1 VQTLELIRILTDAFG
16 PAGFED
22 DARAAVRSL
31 VEPLADEVRED
42 ALGSLVALVRGRSER
57 VLMLDA
63 HLDEIGLII
72 NYIDEQG
79 FLRFAA
85 LGTWDDRI
93 LLAQRVVVRTRA
105 GKLVPG
111 VIGMLPPHLQKK
123 DERERVI
130 KIEEMF
136 IDVGAASRAEALAL
150 GLGVGD
156 PAVVHYPCAEL
167 SGGTVTAKAL
177 DNRAGCAVAVRVLER
192 LAKVRPELTV
202 AATFTVCE
210 EVGARGARTTAFRL
224 EPEVA
229 LVLEGTI
236 GGGDGPG
243 AGDLDRRQ
251 HDRDPAA
258 RGGLPRAAR
267 RRGGPALAAQDAPLQ
282 RHERRRDPR
291 GARGRARRG
300 GLRAVPL
307 HPFAGLDDAPGRF
320 RADGRARRGVRAA
333 GPRAAGLRGK
343 PTVRRARPCLIRDA
357 S

>member
-236 GGGDGPG
+236 GADVPGVEPRKQPVVMGRGPAISIADSTIVIRPRVVAFLERLADEAGLPWQHKMPPYSGTNAG
-243 AGDLDRRQ
+243 AI
-251 HDRDPAA
+251 HVA
-258 RGGLPRAAR
+258 RGGVLAAVVSVPCR
-267 RRGGPALAAQDAPLQ
+267 YIHSPVSTMRLGDFEPTVALAEA
-282 RHERRRDPR
+282 
-291 GARGRARRG
+291 
-300 GLRAVPL
+300 
-307 HPFAGLDDAPGRF
+307 F
-320 RADGRARRGVRAA
+320 
-333 GPRAAGLRGK
+333 
-343 PTVRRARPCLIRDA
+343 VRRAHELLD
-357 S
+357 